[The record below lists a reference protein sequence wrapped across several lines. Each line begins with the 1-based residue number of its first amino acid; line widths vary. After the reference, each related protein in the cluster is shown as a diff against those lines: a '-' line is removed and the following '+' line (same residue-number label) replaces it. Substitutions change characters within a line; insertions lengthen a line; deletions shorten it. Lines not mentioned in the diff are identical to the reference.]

1 MPRLGRRAENLYTA
15 SVLTRQPS
23 RPLNHN
29 ERKSREPTQS
39 LAQSKLLRL
48 GCRKTCMSH
57 RRTIVSSSSP
67 EPVPPSSNI
76 LSQSHRFS
84 FESKPRFL
92 YSAWYSIRNRREIWY
107 RGPTVAADAEISP
120 ITDHWMFRFFELLWD
135 IGGIIVLFV
144 VIFVFHHRRVSGI
157 GQSAVFSVG
166 SGLIG

>member
-1 MPRLGRRAENLYTA
+1 MVPRLGRRAENLYTA
-15 SVLTRQPS
+15 LVLTRQSS
-23 RPLNHN
+23 RPLNRN

-92 YSAWYSIRNRREIWY
+92 YSASCSIRNRREIWC
-107 RGPTVAADAEISP
+107 REPAVAADAKISP
-120 ITDHWMFRFFELLWD
+120 ITDHWMFRFFELLCD
-135 IGGIIVLFV
+135 LGGIIVLFV
-144 VIFVFHHRRVSGI
+144 VIFVFHHRRL
-157 GQSAVFSVG
+157 GQSAEFSVG
-166 SGLIG
+166 S